1 MKSRV
6 RVRAPGKLFL
16 SGEYVVLDGAPA
28 IACAV
33 DRYVSV
39 RSIQARVDEDAQAT
53 RWREAAEKILRSR
66 GTGNGGGNTALAID
80 SGPLYAPDGS
90 KYGLGSSA
98 AVAVG
103 VAGALLAGTGGLPAT
118 DEQLRVAT
126 ALHRAVQGPG
136 GSGMDVAASLYGGV
150 IAGTRGRVEVL
161 PWPSGL
167 LCAVIWT
174 GQEADTDRAIS
185 SYRSAIRGASGAVTG
200 ALARL
205 NGAAAAVRE
214 AWLSGAEAVLE
225 ALQVCAAAL
234 RDLDEAA
241 KLGAYSSPHR
251 HLHRLARAAGCVYKP
266 SGAGGGDCGI
276 AFARD
281 PARIQSM
288 RKSARESGY
297 ALLDLELAADGLSV
311 GAQAD
316 QE

>member
-1 MKSRV
+1 MKS

-16 SGEYVVLDGAPA
+16 SGEYAVLDGAPA

-39 RSIQARVDEDAQAT
+39 RSVQAGLGEDAQAT
-53 RWREAAEKILRSR
+53 RWRTAALEILRSQ
-66 GTGNGGGNTALAID
+66 GTENVGENTALAID
-80 SGPLYAPDGS
+80 SRPLYAPDGS

-103 VAGALLAGTGGLPAT
+103 VASALLAGSGGLPGR

-126 ALHRAVQGPG
+126 ALHRAVKGPG

-150 IAGTRGRVEVL
+150 IAGTGGRVEAL
-161 PWPSGL
+161 PWPPGL

-174 GQEADTDRAIS
+174 GQEADTDWAIS
-185 SYRSAIRGASGAVTG
+185 CFRSAVRGASGAVTG
-200 ALARL
+200 AVARL

-214 AWLSGAEAVLE
+214 GWLRGAEAVLE
-225 ALQVCAAAL
+225 ALQGYAAAW
-234 RDLDEAA
+234 RYLDGAA
-241 KLGAYSSPHR
+241 KLGVYSRPHR
-251 HLHRLARAAGCVYKP
+251 HLHRLARAADCVYKP

-288 RKSARESGY
+288 RESVRESGY
-297 ALLDLELAADGLSV
+297 ALLDLELAARGLSV